1 VKILRAR
8 LLSLTLD
15 LFLWAYL
22 LYSGFTLY
30 YLAALWTP
38 WRPEEKLVWPAL
50 SPWEWAVV
58 VVGIVEVVLLTRS
71 FGPSLGQRVLGV
83 HLVREGGARPTL
95 AQSLAHFGFSHLEL
109 LLLGGGIWLNPQTP
123 WHERCIGL
131 RLEPLPPPES
141 AVRRPPWY
149 RTIYGL
155 TALLLVAMTLAL
167 GWRLTEVDLQKLIR
181 SASKS
186 LRIWRGLIHPSFQ
199 YLVQPDPRIKLS
211 FLDGLVQSLYMALL
225 ATVAGIIVAFPL
237 SFAGARNIAAR
248 SSLGWLFY
256 SLTRGFFNVF
266 RAVESVFWASIFAIW
281 VGFGPFAGA
290 MALFIHTL
298 AALGKLFSE
307 QVEHIDPGPVEAL
320 TATGANLFQVLR
332 YAVVPQVIPQFLA
345 FSLYRWDINLR
356 MATVVALV
364 GGGGIGQLL
373 FEYKDDLQWNLVG
386 GVIIL
391 FMITVWI
398 MDYVSGWVR
407 EKIV

>member
-58 VVGIVEVVLLTRS
+58 IVGIVEVVFLTRS

-83 HLVREGGARPTL
+83 HLVGEGGARPTL

-131 RLEPLPPPES
+131 RFEPLPPPES

-155 TALLLVAMTLAL
+155 TALLLVAMTLTL
-167 GWRLTEVDLQKLIR
+167 GWRLTEVDLQKTHPIR
-181 SASKS
+181 FQIFAH
-186 LRIWRGLIHPSFQ
+186 LARPRPSIFP
-199 YLVQPDPRIKLS
+199 VPRPTGS
-211 FLDGLVQSLYMALL
+211 THQALL
-225 ATVAGIIVAFPL
+225 PRWFGAVTVYGPF
-237 SFAGARNIAAR
+237 GD
-248 SSLGWLFY
+248 SSGDH
-256 SLTRGFFNVF
+256 RGF
-266 RAVESVFWASIFAIW
+266 S
-281 VGFGPFAGA
+281 P
-290 MALFIHTL
+290 
-298 AALGKLFSE
+298 
-307 QVEHIDPGPVEAL
+307 
-320 TATGANLFQVLR
+320 
-332 YAVVPQVIPQFLA
+332 
-345 FSLYRWDINLR
+345 
-356 MATVVALV
+356 
-364 GGGGIGQLL
+364 
-373 FEYKDDLQWNLVG
+373 
-386 GVIIL
+386 
-391 FMITVWI
+391 
-398 MDYVSGWVR
+398 
-407 EKIV
+407 